1 MSESFVIT
9 THGLLTV
16 SVVVVEDGHAGLRVS
31 VELSL
36 LPVVRLRHPEAARV
50 GPVVEGA
57 AGVGGRHGGLG
68 GGPEPA
74 VDVLGEEIGSVTAVL
89 KNILSF

>member
-36 LPVVRLRHPEAARV
+36 LPVVRLRHPQAARV
-50 GPVVEGA
+50 
-57 AGVGGRHGGLG
+57 
-68 GGPEPA
+68 
-74 VDVLGEEIGSVTAVL
+74 
-89 KNILSF
+89 